1 MEKGSIALRADQGL
15 DNELIKTLQKR
26 VTKLEKKLEN
36 TIVENHL
43 REHIIVKMLDYLRS
57 LGISLEEIKFQ
68 NEVILDKADYIQRNL
83 NRNQDD
89 QGLESD

>member
-1 MEKGSIALRADQGL
+1 MEKGSI

-89 QGLESD
+89 QG